1 MMTIN
6 RIILAK
12 ILIMCSV
19 MGYAQNFINKGVI
32 TYERKV
38 QIHKVLEGNSWAK
51 NNIESFP
58 KFYVSTFD
66 LKFNHD
72 TSIYTKT
79 SEDDQKSGSWA
90 VYSKDNE
97 IITFFAFEQNI
108 VKRAIYSDVYTVKD
122 SLPKINWKLV
132 NETRMIAGIECKK
145 ATAIINDSIFV
156 VAFYS
161 ERIQISGGPEQFNGL
176 PGMILGVVVPRLHV
190 SYYAQKVTSMENQT
204 TPMPKQ
210 KKQSMTR
217 KEFEE
222 MVMKNMKWAFTN
234 SGIGVLYLFL

>member
-1 MMTIN
+1 MI
-6 RIILAK
+6 
-12 ILIMCSV
+12 
-19 MGYAQNFINKGVI
+19 
-32 TYERKV
+32 
-38 QIHKVLEGNSWAK
+38 
-51 NNIESFP
+51 
-58 KFYVSTFD
+58 
-66 LKFNHD
+66 
-72 TSIYTKT
+72 
-79 SEDDQKSGSWA
+79 KSGSWA

-97 IITFFAFEQNI
+97 IVTFFALEQNI
-108 VKRAIYSDVYTVKD
+108 VKRAIFSDVYTVKD

-156 VAFYS
+156 VAFYT

-190 SYYAQKVTSMENQT
+190 SYYAQKVTPMENQA
-204 TPMPKQ
+204 TPLPKQ
-210 KKQSMTR
+210 KKQSMSR

>member
-1 MMTIN
+1 
-6 RIILAK
+6 
-12 ILIMCSV
+12 

-51 NNIESFP
+51 NNIENFP

-97 IITFFAFEQNI
+97 IVTFFALEQNI
-108 VKRAIYSDVYTVKD
+108 VKRAIFSDVYTVKD
-122 SLPKINWKLV
+122 SLPKIN
-132 NETRMIAGIECKK
+132 
-145 ATAIINDSIFV
+145 
-156 VAFYS
+156 
-161 ERIQISGGPEQFNGL
+161 GGPEQFNGL

-190 SYYAQKVTSMENQT
+190 SYYAQKVTPMENQA
-204 TPMPKQ
+204 TPLPKQ
-210 KKQSMTR
+210 KKQSMSR